1 MNKKEEFIKLV
12 EELLAKNESVV
23 VNEDAMNYFQA
34 LKAGSGKSAAKPI
47 FTENGKKV
55 LAYMQEEKERS
66 QNLFKARDIG
76 EGLFISSRGASGA
89 LRKLVTDGYAEKISL
104 DPVVYALTS
113 KGAEVDLQEF

>member
-34 LKAGSGKSAAKPI
+34 LKVGSGKSATKPT
-47 FTENGKKV
+47 FTKNGKKV